1 MNKLV
6 LPFVF
11 LALISCKKAPEIN
24 NTKPDSVK
32 THDTLVSPKPE
43 SKTTEPTSNTS
54 ASSQYVSLPFDY
66 EKYKK
71 TCIQEGSPDCSKIYP
86 VLGQSE
92 SDAIIKLVGIT
103 EGNPES
109 IFQIQ
114 SASGSTINIYVLN
127 FEGDSSSQELITVS
141 NNKVIGRQSIGYA
154 MPEEETYETFTIN
167 PDMTVDIY
175 EISFTDSS
183 NKKKKEKY
191 KIATNGSISK
201 IK

>member
-1 MNKLV
+1 MKLLYFIFTFILFSCSGQENKNQLR
-6 LPFVF
+6 
-11 LALISCKKAPEIN
+11 N
-24 NTKPDSVK
+24 NAKIKPI
-32 THDTLVSPKPE
+32 
-43 SKTTEPTSNTS
+43 EPTNNSS

-71 TCIQEGSPDCSKIYP
+71 ICIQEGSPDCSKIYP

-92 SDAIIKLVGIT
+92 FDTVVKIIGIT

-114 SASGSTINIYVLN
+114 PASGSTVNIYVLN
-127 FEGDSSSQELITVS
+127 FQGDSSSQELVTVS

-191 KIATNGSISK
+191 KIAANGSISK